1 MLCLFFFFFGVIGY
15 NGAGNVRGIFLDL
28 CEVKGEMNLDKD
40 YFKNM
45 GNLRYLKFYN
55 SHCPQ
60 ECKTNNKINIPD
72 GLNLPLKRSDAST
85 G

>member
-1 MLCLFFFFFGVIGY
+1 MFSSLMLCLFFFFFGVIGY

-45 GNLRYLKFYN
+45 GYIILKVGR
-55 SHCPQ
+55 SQ
-60 ECKTNNKINIPD
+60 S
-72 GLNLPLKRSDAST
+72 LK
-85 G
+85 